1 MCLTQV
7 CQLVHTTPRTH
18 THTHCTHTPH
28 RMHTHTHCTHTPH
41 AHTHTRAAANTQT
54 LHTHADTHTTHT
66 NTHTA
71 HTHTHMHP
79 PRTHTQV
86 VRYSKQMEETLA
98 LASLLFFYFK
108 VVFGIFNCIFCIH
121 VVAFHVDRQIRLT
134 IAPLSDGGQRD
145 HGSRN
150 KLLNENDIK

>member
-1 MCLTQV
+1 
-7 CQLVHTTPRTH
+7 
-18 THTHCTHTPH
+18 
-28 RMHTHTHCTHTPH
+28 MHTHTHCTHTPH
-41 AHTHTRAAANTQT
+41 AHTHTHCTHTPHAHTHARTGANTQT

-71 HTHTHMHP
+71 HTHTHTHMHP